1 MSARIAA
8 LLLLVPAVAGAQT
21 AAGDTLRAK
30 REVVEVAQRVM
41 DAMATKDTAK
51 LLSAFAPGA
60 SLWGVRPKDGGSVL
74 QQLKAEEFA
83 AYVARD
89 TRGKW
94 EEPLGEAEVRID
106 GPLATVWV
114 PYEFYLAGKFSH
126 CGIDAFQ
133 LLRLKEGWKIVSL
146 ADTYR
151 TENCEKSGKKEK

>member
-8 LLLLVPAVAGAQT
+8 LLLLVPAVAGAQ
-21 AAGDTLRAK
+21 APGDTVQAK
-30 REVVEVAQRVM
+30 REAVEVAQRVM

-60 SLWGVRPKDGGSVL
+60 SLWGMRPKDGGGTEL
-74 QQLKAEEFA
+74 QQLKAQEFA

-94 EEPLGEAEVRID
+94 EERLGKAEVRID

-114 PYEFYLAGKFSH
+114 PYTFHLAGKFSH

-133 LLRLKEGWKIVSL
+133 LLRLPEGWKIVSL

-151 TENCEKSGKKEK
+151 SDGCEKLSP